1 MTYHT
6 EFMIVAILNIY
17 ESITE
22 ESSITLETLERA
34 FYTFQDILNSKEH
47 LQTTFVF
54 EEELENLIETIPGFS
69 IEADELVIDDI
80 TIIYDELLLKYP
92 TITEIDGYLDE
103 YVQNLAIYQDLELP
117 IPIDDTKEFFELN
130 NNILRL
136 YIKVAM
142 NEFSGKDNRALLLT
156 IKLLKSKLEEKVDNI
171 DEVML
176 NKIKMCLA
184 YHNGMILNENDE
196 HFTNTAWKVILFGNR
211 NQLRQLSYDKLEF
224 LCELRD
230 TDSGE
235 IEPVDEEAEEKE
247 YLFTE
252 ESDSEETYEIP
263 LFLTYFFIK
272 LNHFLRDYRN
282 IISKETLEDLI
293 IKKNLLLASSE
304 LDKIEEYYL
313 KNGTIDTLNG
323 PPIVEG
329 TFTNNSFEIIKQTV
343 TERTLSMDYTDIDI
357 EKNPYLYPKLITNAL
372 FIRTFLDLSI
382 NENSKNDII
391 DLLVNNRFYKN
402 ADYSIT
408 TDIIDTFIFSGLNR
422 EKGL

>member
-17 ESITE
+17 ESMTE
-22 ESSITLETLERA
+22 ESSINLETLERA

-47 LQTTFVF
+47 LETAFVF
-54 EEELENLIETIPGFS
+54 EEELENLVENIPGFS
-69 IEADELVIDDI
+69 LEADELVIDDI

-92 TITEIDGYLDE
+92 ITTEIDGYLDE

-117 IPIDDTKEFFELN
+117 IPLEDTKEFFELN
-130 NNILRL
+130 ERILKL
-136 YIKVAM
+136 YIGASM
-142 NEFSGKDNRALLLT
+142 NEFEGKDNRALLLT
-156 IKLLKSKLEEKVDNI
+156 IKLLKNELEEKVDNA
-171 DEVML
+171 DEVMI

-184 YHNGMILNENDE
+184 YHNGMILSENEE
-196 HFTNTAWKVILFGNR
+196 HFTNSAWKVILFGNR
-211 NQLRQLSYDKLEF
+211 NQLKQLSYDKLEF

-235 IEPVDEEAEEKE
+235 IEPIDEEDKKNKN
-247 YLFTE
+247 LFVE
-252 ESDSEETYEIP
+252 ESDPEETYEIP

-282 IISKETLEDLI
+282 LLSKETLEDLI
-293 IKKNLLLASSE
+293 IKKNLLLASSKLE
-304 LDKIEEYYL
+304 KIEEHYL
-313 KNGTIDTLNG
+313 ETGSLDTLEE
-323 PPIVEG
+323 PPIIEG
-329 TFTNNSFEIIKQTV
+329 TFTNSSFEVIKQTV
-343 TERTLSMDYTDIDI
+343 TERTLSMDYRNDDIK
-357 EKNPYLYPKLITNAL
+357 KNPYLYPKLITNAL

-382 NENSKNDII
+382 NQNSKDDIT

-402 ADYSIT
+402 ADYTIT